1 MKREPT
7 LTCGCC
13 DKTIHIGDMIRYSPS
28 SYTPYCYDTDC
39 ADGVKTLSTGLEE
52 CWWDDDSCDE
62 CGGDGFIEYDN
73 SSKKEGEVIESYDSE
88 ECNKCNGKGTI

>member
-7 LTCGCC
+7 LTCRCC
-13 DKTIHIGDMIRYSPS
+13 DKTIYIGDMIRYSPS

-52 CWWDDDSCDE
+52 CWWDE
-62 CGGDGFIEYDN
+62 EFW
-73 SSKKEGEVIESYDSE
+73 KEWEKE
-88 ECNKCNGKGTI
+88 NKSVLQKGCYS